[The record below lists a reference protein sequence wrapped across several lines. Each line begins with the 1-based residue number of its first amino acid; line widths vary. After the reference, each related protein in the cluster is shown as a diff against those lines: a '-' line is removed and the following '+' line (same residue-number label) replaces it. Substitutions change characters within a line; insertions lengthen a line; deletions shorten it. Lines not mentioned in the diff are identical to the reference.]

1 MKYCSRIVL
10 VDNDLEV
17 FTPEAVELIKL
28 IDTLKSVKAAA
39 STLKISSAKAWK
51 YIRAI
56 EKCLGESAIV
66 KTRGV
71 DIDGY
76 HVHISP
82 SCRSLLEKYDNFL
95 KQSEAA
101 IKKNFDLIF

>member
-10 VDNDLEV
+10 VDNENEF

-28 IDTLKSVKAAA
+28 IDTQKSIKAAA
-39 STLKISSAKAWK
+39 DVMKISDGEAKK
-51 YIRAI
+51 YIKAI
-56 EKCLGESAIV
+56 EKYLGESAVV
-66 KTRGV
+66 KTRGADV
-71 DIDGY
+71 DGY
-76 HVHISP
+76 NVHISP
-82 SCRSLLEKYDNFL
+82 ACRSLLEKYENFL